1 METGAKNG
9 ISQKRRQEGDSAY
22 FGVLL
27 CHNFNVKW
35 ERLACEYARE
45 NLWSEL
51 KVFCSSHLKVE
62 NQIFLE
68 QKLKKKNVAGN
79 NFFVSGQFFL
89 YGCYLAVSYLKSFQI

>member
-35 ERLACEYARE
+35 ERLACEHARG
-45 NLWSEL
+45 NLRSEL

-62 NQIFLE
+62 NQIFFKR
-68 QKLKKKNVAGN
+68 QNVACN
-79 NFFVSGQFFL
+79 SFFASGQFFL
-89 YGCYLAVSYLKSFQI
+89 NGYLAT